1 MSNNWRNG
9 VRLHHED
16 FVDSFV
22 VKGAKQSDVYDA
34 VVEEIGNL
42 SAIPILRKIFQEQ
55 RLKSHR
61 TNGRA
66 LCLEGN
72 KKAGAKPHRPFQHRS
87 SHQCQYIRGQK
98 QISDFGSREH
108 SRGALTSNADEL

>member
-1 MSNNWRNG
+1 MSDNWRDG
-9 VRLHHED
+9 VRLHLED

-34 VVEEIGNL
+34 IIEEI

-61 TNGRA
+61 TIGQE
-66 LCLEGN
+66 LCADRQAI

-98 QISDFGSREH
+98 
-108 SRGALTSNADEL
+108 